1 VTNFTVYLRNK
12 KGVWYVITSGTKQ
25 ATRVVDDDGVHA
37 MSTLLNE
44 KIETGDVIE
53 LELEGETTTAM
64 VLLST
69 GEMVILDLNDGST
82 PLVARVDELG
92 DFRLFAPERLGLAA

>member
-1 VTNFTVYLRNK
+1 
-12 KGVWYVITSGTKQ
+12 
-25 ATRVVDDDGVHA
+25 

-82 PLVARVDELG
+82 PIVARLDELG

>member
-1 VTNFTVYLRNK
+1 MTNFTVYQRNK
-12 KGVWYVITSGTKQ
+12 KGVWYVITSGTKH

-64 VLLST
+64 VLL
-69 GEMVILDLNDGST
+69 IFDLNDGST
-82 PLVARVDELG
+82 PRVARIDELG
-92 DFRLFAPERLGLAA
+92 EFRLFAPERLGLAA

>member
-1 VTNFTVYLRNK
+1 
-12 KGVWYVITSGTKQ
+12 
-25 ATRVVDDDGVHA
+25 
-37 MSTLLNE
+37 MSTVVNE

-82 PLVARVDELG
+82 PIVARVDELG
-92 DFRLFAPERLGLAA
+92 DFRLFTPERLGLAA

>member
-1 VTNFTVYLRNK
+1 
-12 KGVWYVITSGTKQ
+12 
-25 ATRVVDDDGVHA
+25 

-82 PLVARVDELG
+82 PIVARVDELG
-92 DFRLFAPERLGLAA
+92 DFRRFAPEQLGLAA

>member
-1 VTNFTVYLRNK
+1 
-12 KGVWYVITSGTKQ
+12 
-25 ATRVVDDDGVHA
+25 

-53 LELEGETTTAM
+53 LDIDGETTTAM

-82 PLVARVDELG
+82 PRVARLDELG
-92 DFRLFAPERLGLAA
+92 DVRRFAPEHLGLAA